1 MWRITDGISRDFEHA
16 LNVMAEFELEYAE
29 LQYLWDKEVGDL
41 DAGEIQRAKGL
52 LEARQMKVACISR
65 HNFVGMGV
73 HQTAVGDSDYQKHD
87 GGTQAMHRHGAGP
100 ELPQARIMSFRR
112 EMIVFAKGAEEWVVS
127 TGAWEKLLEL
137 LHPPV
142 ELAAREGV
150 QLVLE
155 TGNNVNDSISV
166 DGSQAG
172 S

>member
-1 MWRITDGISRDFEHA
+1 MKCGVITDGISRDFEHA
-16 LNVMAEFELEYAE
+16 LNIMAEFELEYAE

-73 HQTAVGDSDYQKHD
+73 HQTAVGDSDYQKHMEGLKRCIGMAQD
-87 GGTQAMHRHGAGP
+87 LSCPRV
-100 ELPQARIMSFRR
+100 RIMSFC
-112 EMIVFAKGAEEWVVS
+112 EMIVFGKGAEEWVVS

-142 ELAAREGV
+142 ELAARRV

-155 TGNNVNDSISV
+155 TGNNAMIPSAWM
-166 DGSQAG
+166 GAAG